1 MKINSLLIRPVC
13 AMSCYREMSKL
24 YRGGDYQ
31 KGCDPEKEIL
41 VTQDDLKKPKNLCIC
56 DYCEKESDLT

>member
-1 MKINSLLIRPVC
+1 MKINSLLIRQAC
-13 AMSCYREMSKL
+13 ARSCYREMCKV

-31 KGCDPEKEIL
+31 KWCDPEKEIL
-41 VTQDDLKKPKNLCIC
+41 VNQDDIKKPTNLCLC